1 MKIIR
6 YILLFTSMFYLLA
19 VLSCT
24 KETTSL
30 SLGMMPAVDIAP
42 FYHAQ
47 DSGIFE
53 SLGLEVELVLFTN
66 AQNRQTA
73 LQTNQIDGAMTD
85 LVALVTHAAGDFKL
99 TGVLATE
106 GIFPMLTATADRFLP
121 AHQDNDMPPPKI
133 GLMEISVVNYV
144 AEQYMRQLF
153 DLENYENVYITEI
166 PARLEAVRNRQIDA
180 GIFPEPVASI
190 GEMTGLTKI
199 VHRDIPSETL
209 DIIAFTDKA
218 LEDKKAAIQLLVQ
231 AYTQATMELNANDDL
246 TREVLLRH
254 IPNLPQPAA
263 ELITLPL
270 YQPARL
276 QPDGFIQEIIDWTSG
291 IIKSEL
297 EIKPDDI
304 IDRSFVEN

>member
-1 MKIIR
+1 MKSLR
-6 YILLFTSMFYLLA
+6 YLLLLTF
-19 VLSCT
+19 VFLLLSTLSCT
-24 KETTSL
+24 RESTSL
-30 SLGMMPAVDIAP
+30 KLGMMPAVDIAP

-85 LVALVTHAAGDFKL
+85 LVALVTHAAGDFPL

-106 GIFPMLTATADRFLP
+106 GIFPMLTAVADRFSSTESDDY
-121 AHQDNDMPPPKI
+121 QFPPKI

-153 DLENYENVYITEI
+153 EIANYENIYITEI
-166 PARLEAVRNRQIDA
+166 PARLEAVRNKQIDA

-199 VHRDIPSETL
+199 VHSDIPAETL

-218 LEDKKAAIQLLVQ
+218 IKEKRAAIHLLVQ
-231 AYTQATMELNANDDL
+231 AYTQASNELNSDTDL

-254 IPNLPQPAA
+254 IPNLPRPAA
-263 ELITLPL
+263 ELVTLPV
-270 YQPARL
+270 YRPAHL
-276 QPDGFIQEIIDWTSG
+276 QADHFIQEIIDWTSR
-291 IIKSEL
+291 IIKSDL
-297 EIKPDDI
+297 EINPEDL
-304 IDRSFVEN
+304 IDRSFVVN